1 MKENYIISSYC
12 SIQKNMVIVD
22 NKSVYS
28 GTSAD
33 FGEFSASI
41 YKHFTISYPKFHK
54 MDNLSKLAFL
64 SVELLSGSKKSD
76 HKYKGDEIGIILM
89 NSSSSLDT
97 DRHHQDTIID
107 RSNYF
112 PSPSVFVY
120 TLPNVA
126 IGEISIRHKIFG
138 EGNFFV
144 MEKFNPQFI
153 VSYIQQLFYNEI
165 IKCCIAGWVEIDGN
179 DYESVV
185 FLIEKTDRTD
195 KGIAN
200 FEPGT
205 IQKIYNKMK

>member
-1 MKENYIISSYC
+1 MKNNCIITGYC
-12 SIQKNMVIVD
+12 SIRNHSVVVSD
-22 NKSVYS
+22 NVLFIGS
-28 GTSAD
+28 GTD
-33 FGEFSASI
+33 FSEFSISI
-41 YKHFTISYPKFHK
+41 YKKFAINYPKFHK

-64 SVELLSGSKKSD
+64 SAELLLRDKKLD
-76 HKYKGDEIGIILM
+76 QKYAGDDIGIVFM
-89 NSSSSLDT
+89 NRSSSLDC

-126 IGEISIRHKIFG
+126 IGETSIRHKIFG
-138 EGNFFV
+138 EGNCFV
-144 MEKFNPQFI
+144 MEKFNSQFM
-153 VSYIQQLFYNEI
+153 VSYVQQLFYNEI

-179 DYESVV
+179 DFESVV

-195 KGIAN
+195 EGIAN

-205 IQKIYNKMK
+205 IQKIYNIKK

>member
-1 MKENYIISSYC
+1 MKEDYIISSY
-12 SIQKNMVIVD
+12 STIRNNMVVVD
-22 NKSVYS
+22 DKTVFSA
-28 GTSAD
+28 TCAD
-33 FGEFSASI
+33 FSEFSLSI
-41 YKHFTISYPKFHK
+41 YKHFAINYPKFHK

-64 SVELLSGSKKSD
+64 SVELLHADKKSD
-76 HKYKGDEIGIILM
+76 KKYARDEIGIILM
-89 NSSSSLDT
+89 NRSSSLDT

-138 EGNFFV
+138 EGNFFI
-144 MEKFNPQFI
+144 MEKFNPQFM

-165 IKCCIAGWVEIDGN
+165 IKCCIAGWIEIDGN
-179 DYESVV
+179 DYDSVA
-185 FLIEKTDRTD
+185 FLIEKTDKTE

-200 FEPGT
+200 FEPVT
-205 IQKIYNKMK
+205 IQNIYNKMK